1 MLYRIM
7 YLLILAMLASFSN
20 ATAAPFEKTKVLLG
34 HSEDVTA
41 IAFSSD
47 GKLMATGSADKSVVI
62 WDAKTFLQLRRM
74 EGHGDT
80 VCAAAF
86 APDGKTLYTGDSNKR
101 IIAWNVANGEIK
113 LKFKAYNDVKKIA
126 VSPDGKLIAVAADDK
141 VLALYDQAGDIAKKL
156 KGHNDEVRAVAFS
169 PDGSRLASGSS
180 DNIVIIWDLGTSKSL
195 LTLKGHTNSIHAL
208 AFTPDGKHIV
218 SGDRDNLIIV
228 WNAATGEQVQVLNDH
243 GGTVKGITFARGKMV
258 SVDSRTNVSFA
269 FGIPVKQDAGNNCK
283 VIVWDMAQWKVE
295 SKLESDCE
303 ANDIASNGSIFG
315 VAAKSTSIFG
325 PAK

>member
-1 MLYRIM
+1 
-7 YLLILAMLASFSN
+7 
-20 ATAAPFEKTKVLLG
+20 
-34 HSEDVTA
+34 
-41 IAFSSD
+41 
-47 GKLMATGSADKSVVI
+47 MATGSADKSVII
-62 WDAKTFLQLRRM
+62 WDAKTFKQLRRM
-74 EGHGDT
+74 EGQHGDT
-80 VCAAAF
+80 VWAVAF

-101 IIAWNVANGEIK
+101 IIAWNVANGELK
-113 LKFKAYNDVKKIA
+113 LKFKAYNDVKRIA
-126 VSPDGKLIAVAADDK
+126 VSPDGKLVAVAADDK

-169 PDGSRLASGSS
+169 PDGARLASGSS
-180 DNIVIIWDLGTSKSL
+180 DNTVIIWDLGAAKSL
-195 LTLKGHTNSIHAL
+195 FTLKGHTNNIQAL
-208 AFTPDGKHIV
+208 AYTPDGKYVV
-218 SGDRDNLIIV
+218 SGDRDNLVIV

-243 GGTVKGITFARGKMV
+243 GGTVKGFAFAGGKMV

-269 FGIPVKQDAGNNCK
+269 FGIPVKQDAGNTCK
-283 VIVWDMAQWKVE
+283 VIVWDMAKWKAE